1 MSLYRGFLTVGGL
14 TAVSRVFGFLRDV
27 LLAAVMGTGW
37 VADAFFVSFR
47 FPNLFRALFA
57 EGAFNSAFVPL
68 FTKRLRAEGE
78 ASARRFSEEAL
89 AILFVGVTA
98 TVILAEIF
106 MPYLVKAIAPGFSA
120 EPEKFRLAVLLT
132 RITFPYLVCMSL
144 VALTAGILNAAGKF
158 SAPAATP
165 IVLNLV
171 LIAVTMFAAASGF
184 YDQPQAGIIQAWGV
198 AIAGFAQLLYVAW
211 AARNLG
217 MDPGFRRPRLTPGV
231 RRLLVLAVPG
241 LVTGGIN
248 QVNIF
253 IGTMIASL
261 QASAVSFLYYADR
274 INQLPLGMVGIAIGV
289 VLLPTLSKH
298 LADQDEAG
306 AMASQ
311 NRSLEFAL
319 LLTLP
324 AAVALIVI
332 PNPIIQV
339 LFQRGSFTATDTVQ
353 VSAALAAFACGLPAF
368 VMTKVFLPG
377 FFAREDT
384 STPMRFAAVS
394 VGVNIGGS
402 LLMFPAL
409 GHVGIAIAT
418 SLSGWTN
425 AILLSVTLIRRGHFR
440 ADAALRRRAPLLLL
454 ASVLMGMAL
463 HGAHAGLAPYFE
475 NGKGALVHGA
485 ALTALVGAGVLAFAA
500 AAQLTGAMRLSMLRR
515 AFSGA

>member
-14 TAVSRVFGFLRDV
+14 TALSRVFGFVRDV

-68 FTKRLRAEGE
+68 FSKRLHAEGRE
-78 ASARRFSEEAL
+78 SARSFAEQAL

-120 EPEKFRLAVLLT
+120 NAEKFRLAVLLT
-132 RITFPYLVCMSL
+132 RITFPYLICMSL
-144 VALTAGILNAAGKF
+144 LALIAGILNALGKF

-165 IVLNLV
+165 VLLNLV
-171 LIAVTMFAAASGF
+171 LIAVTLFAAASGF
-184 YDQPQAGIIQAWGV
+184 WDQPEAGIIQAWGV
-198 AIAGFAQLLYVAW
+198 AIAGFAQLFYVAY
-211 AARNLG
+211 AARGLG
-217 MDPGFRRPRLTPGV
+217 MDPGFRRPRLTPDM
-231 RRLLVLAVPG
+231 RRLLILAVPG
-241 LVTGGIN
+241 LITGGIN

-274 INQLPLGMVGIAIGV
+274 ITQLPLGMVGIAIGV
-289 VLLPTLSKH
+289 VLLPTLSRH
-298 LADQDEAG
+298 LADHDEAG

-319 LLTLP
+319 MLTLP
-324 AAVALIVI
+324 AAVALVI
-332 PNPIIQV
+332 IPKQIILV
-339 LFQRGSFTATDTVQ
+339 LFQHGTFTANDTVQ
-353 VSAALAAFACGLPAF
+353 VSAALAAYACGLPAY
-368 VMTKVFLPG
+368 VMNKVFLPG

-384 STPMRFAAVS
+384 ATPMWFAGAS
-394 VGVNIGGS
+394 VAVNIAGS
-402 LLMFPAL
+402 LIMFPMF

-425 AILLSVTLIRRGHFR
+425 AILLSTTLIRRGHFR
-440 ADAALRRRAPLLLL
+440 FDASLRRRAPLLVL
-454 ASVLMGMAL
+454 ASILMGAARY
-463 HGAHAGLAPYFE
+463 GANLGLASFFE
-475 NGKGALVHGA
+475 DGKGGLMHAA
-485 ALTALVGAGVLAFAA
+485 ALAALVGAGAVAYAA
-500 AAQLTGAMRLSMLRR
+500 AAQITGAMRLSMLRR
-515 AFSGA
+515 AFAGG

>member
-14 TAVSRVFGFLRDV
+14 TAVSRVFGFVRDV

-68 FTKRLRAEGE
+68 FSKRLRAEGRE
-78 ASARRFSEEAL
+78 SARRFAEEAL

-98 TVILAEIF
+98 TVIAAEIF
-106 MPYLVKAIAPGFSA
+106 MPYLVEAIAPGFSA
-120 EPEKFRLAVLLT
+120 DPEKFRLAVLLT

-144 VALTAGILNAAGKF
+144 VALTAGILNALGKF

-171 LIAVTMFAAASGF
+171 LIAVTLFAAASGF
-184 YDQPQAGIIQAWGV
+184 YDQPEAGIIQAWGV
-198 AIAGFAQLLYVAW
+198 TIAGFAQLFVVAW
-211 AARNLG
+211 AARGLG
-217 MDPGFRRPRLTPGV
+217 MDPGFRWPRLTPEMN
-231 RRLLVLAVPG
+231 RLIKLAGPG

-289 VLLPTLSKH
+289 VLLPTLSRH
-298 LADQDEAG
+298 LADHDEAG
-306 AMASQ
+306 ALASQ

-332 PNPIIQV
+332 PKPIIQV
-339 LFQRGSFTATDTVQ
+339 LFQRGSFSSADTVQ

-384 STPMRFAAVS
+384 RTPMWFAMAS
-394 VGVNIGGS
+394 VAVNIGGS
-402 LLMFPAL
+402 LAL
-409 GHVGIAIAT
+409 FFVIG
-418 SLSGWTN
+418 
-425 AILLSVTLIRRGHFR
+425 
-440 ADAALRRRAPLLLL
+440 
-454 ASVLMGMAL
+454 
-463 HGAHAGLAPYFE
+463 
-475 NGKGALVHGA
+475 
-485 ALTALVGAGVLAFAA
+485 
-500 AAQLTGAMRLSMLRR
+500 
-515 AFSGA
+515 